1 VKLRWVGLGVVVV
14 VLLVAGSVGGQTA
27 PTAADRVLALTQ
39 TIRCPQCAGQPV
51 AESDVAVSRQ
61 IRRDIAERVEAGQAD
76 EEIRAYYASSFGPD
90 ALLTPP
96 ATGVGSLVW
105 ILPVLAVILGGVGL
119 VLAFRRWGQAAERTV
134 SDAARD
140 RVAAALADRRP
151 GGDVTGDAGGD
162 VDAPRGGG
170 GGAGTGDGS

>member
-1 VKLRWVGLGVVVV
+1 MKLRWVGLGVVVV
-14 VLLVAGSVGGQTA
+14 ALLVAGSLGGQTA

-61 IRRDIAERVEAGQAD
+61 IRRDIAERVEAGQTD
-76 EEIRAYYASSFGPD
+76 EEILAYYASSFGPD

-105 ILPVLAVILGGVGL
+105 ILPVLAVVLGGVGL

-134 SDAARD
+134 SNAARE
-140 RVAAALADRRP
+140 RVAAALAERRP
-151 GGDVTGDAGGD
+151 GD

>member
-1 VKLRWVGLGVVVV
+1 MLRWGALGVVVV
-14 VLLVAGSVGGQTA
+14 ALLVAGSVGGQTA

-39 TIRCPQCAGQPV
+39 TIKCPQCVGQPV

-61 IRRDIAERVEAGQAD
+61 IRRDIAERVEQGQTD

-119 VLAFRRWGQAAERTV
+119 VVAFRRWGQSEERTV

-140 RVAAALADRRP
+140 RVAAALADRRS
-151 GGDVTGDAGGD
+151 GGNASDTGGVD
-162 VDAPRGGG
+162 VDAPQAGD